1 MSANLIPA
9 VIGYLLF
16 ALFVGFLTLKIGALP
31 LTLIIGAVHAD
42 VPLRLRPVDPR
53 GVDLV

>member
-9 VIGYLLF
+9 VIGYMLF

-31 LTLIIGAVHAD
+31 LTLIVGAVMLMCLYD
-42 VPLRLRPVDPR
+42 FVRSIREE
-53 GVDLV
+53 